1 MWAKKWTIFNERP
14 LVPLDLT
21 PVAGFIAFALI
32 TLAALNIGEV
42 FARWRLP
49 LITGFLVT
57 GVIAGPS
64 VLGMIPAEALPKL
77 RIVDQMALA
86 FIGFAAGGEL
96 HLQELRRHLRTVA
109 LTTSGLVISTFIMG
123 TITAAWLFQ
132 KIPAIA
138 DLGDLQRW
146 AVAGL
151 AGSILVARSPS
162 SAIAIVRELR
172 ARGPFTRT
180 ALGVTVIMD
189 AVVILV
195 FAGAMAVTEAMLT
208 DSSVN
213 LLVLGLL
220 IFNLLL
226 STAMGWVV
234 GKVLALMLG
243 TRWPEGAKVAFLLLV
258 GAGLFRLA
266 TMAGP
271 FTAGL
276 VGHEVHFEPL
286 FVCMVAGVVVANATP
301 RRLELEHL
309 LHKVGPII
317 YVVFFTLTGAS
328 LDLHVLMN
336 GAAVAVVLVGVRLM
350 SIAFG
355 SWIGGTLA
363 GAPARQNRLAWAGY
377 ITQAGVGLGLAKE
390 VAGEFPTW
398 GGTFASLMIGV
409 IVINQFLGPPL
420 FKWVLRRLGE
430 AHPQADRPDF
440 EGHRDALIFGL
451 ENQSL
456 ALARQLASHGW
467 SVRIATRRGP
477 AELMGQALDGVDIVK
492 INSLERPCLAKL
504 EAHKFEAVVALLNDE
519 ENLKICELL
528 YEEVGTRNVVVHLH
542 DRAKGERFME
552 LGAIPVEPGMAF
564 SRLLDHMVR
573 SPAAT
578 SMILGMDQEKDVEEI
593 EVLAFELQGVPL
605 RNLELP
611 VDALVLSVVR
621 DHRQVVSHGYTRLEI
636 GDHLTVMGGAETLED
651 VRRLLEG

>member
-1 MWAKKWTIFNERP
+1 M
-14 LVPLDLT
+14 PLDLSSI
-21 PVAGFIAFALI
+21 AGFIAFALI
-32 TLAALNIGEV
+32 ALAALNIGDV

-57 GVIAGPS
+57 GVLAGPS

-96 HLQELRRHLRTVA
+96 HLRELRRHFRTVA
-109 LTTSGLVISTFIMG
+109 LTTAGLVLCTFAGG
-123 TITAAWLFQ
+123 TIAAAFLF
-132 KIPAIA
+132 KSIPAIA
-138 DLGDLQRW
+138 NLGDAGRW

-151 AGSILVARSPS
+151 AGAILVARSPS

-189 AVVILV
+189 AVVIIV
-195 FAGAMAVTEAMLT
+195 FAGAMAVSEAVLT
-208 DSSVN
+208 GSSIN
-213 LLVLGLL
+213 LPVVALL
-220 IFNLLL
+220 LFNLVL
-226 STAMGWVV
+226 STALGWAI
-234 GKVLALMLG
+234 GKGIAPVLG
-243 TRWPEGAKVAFLLLV
+243 TRLPDTIKVLLLLLL
-258 GAGLFRLA
+258 GTSLFRF
-266 TMAGP
+266 AGVMGH
-271 FTAGL
+271 FTIGTL
-276 VGHEVHFEPL
+276 GYEIHFEPL
-286 FVCMVAGVVVANATP
+286 FVCMVAGVTVANATS
-301 RRLELEHL
+301 RRLELEAL
-309 LHKVGPII
+309 LHRAGPII

-328 LDLHVLMN
+328 LDLNVLYH
-336 GAAVAVVLVGVRLM
+336 GLVAAVILALVRLL
-350 SIAFG
+350 SIALG
-355 SWIGGTLA
+355 SWLGGTIA

-390 VAGEFPTW
+390 VAGEFPVW

-430 AHPQADRPDF
+430 AHPQAEKPSF
-440 EGHRDALIFGL
+440 EGNRDTLIFGL
-451 ENQSL
+451 ESQSL

-467 SVRIATRRGP
+467 SVRIATRRDHS
-477 AELMGQALDGVDIVK
+477 ELMTQPISDVDIVK
-492 INSLERPCLAKL
+492 IKSLEPSCLEKL
-504 EAHKFEAVVALLNDE
+504 EARKFESVVALLNDE
-519 ENLKICELL
+519 ENLQICEML

-542 DRAKGERFME
+542 DRERAQQFLD
-552 LGAIPVEPGMAF
+552 LGAVPVEPGMAF

-593 EVLAFELQGVPL
+593 EVLATELQGVPL
-605 RNLELP
+605 RNLDLP
-611 VDALVLSVVR
+611 VEALVLSVVR
-621 DHRQVVSHGYTRLEI
+621 DHRQVVSHGYTRI
-636 GDHLTVMGGAETLED
+636 QVGDHLTVMAGPEILED

>member
-1 MWAKKWTIFNERP
+1 M
-14 LVPLDLT
+14 PLDLT
-21 PVAGFIAFALI
+21 PLAGFIAFALI
-32 TLAALNIGEV
+32 TVAALNIGDV

-77 RIVDQMALA
+77 RLVDQMALA

-109 LTTSGLVISTFIMG
+109 LTTGGLVLATFTLG

-132 KIPAIA
+132 RVPAIA
-138 DLGDLQRW
+138 ELGDLQRW

-189 AVVILV
+189 AVVIVV
-195 FAGAMAVTEAMLT
+195 FAGAMAVTESMLT
-208 DSSVN
+208 GSSVN
-213 LLVLGLL
+213 LPVIGFLLLNLVVSTALGWLLGKFLALVLA
-220 IFNLLL
+220 
-226 STAMGWVV
+226 TR
-234 GKVLALMLG
+234 LADL
-243 TRWPEGAKVAFLLLV
+243 AKVAFLLLV
-258 GAGLFRLA
+258 GAGLFRV
-266 TMAGP
+266 AGLTGH

-276 VGHEVHFEPL
+276 LGHELHFEPL
-286 FVCMVAGVVVANATP
+286 FACMVAGVVVANATSQ
-301 RRLELEHL
+301 RLVLEHL
-309 LHKVGPII
+309 LHKAGPAV

-328 LDLHVLMN
+328 LDLGVLMN
-336 GAAVAVVLVGVRLM
+336 GLAVAGILASVRM
-350 SIAFG
+350 VSIALG
-355 SWIGGTLA
+355 SWVGGTLA

-390 VAGEFPTW
+390 VAGEFPAW

-409 IVINQFLGPPL
+409 IVINQFIGPPL
-420 FKWVLRRLGE
+420 FKWVLRQLGE
-430 AHPQADRPDF
+430 AHPQAEKPDF
-440 EGHRDALIFGL
+440 DGTRDALIFGL

-467 SVRIATRRGP
+467 NVRIASRRGP
-477 AELMGQALDGVDIVK
+477 AELMNQVIPGVDIVK
-492 INSLERPCLAKL
+492 IESLEKPCLAKL
-504 EAHKFEAVVALLNDE
+504 EAQKFEAVVALLNDE
-519 ENLKICELL
+519 ENLQICELL

-542 DRAKGERFME
+542 DRTQGERFME

-593 EVLAFELQGVPL
+593 EVLAGELKGVAL

-621 DHRQVVSHGYTRLEI
+621 DHRQVVSHGYTRLEL

>member
-1 MWAKKWTIFNERP
+1 M
-14 LVPLDLT
+14 PLDLT

-32 TLAALNIGEV
+32 TLAALNIGDV

-77 RIVDQMALA
+77 RLVDQMALA

-109 LTTSGLVISTFIMG
+109 LTTGGLVISTFILG
-123 TITAAWLFQ
+123 TTAAAWLFQ
-132 KIPAIA
+132 RIPVIA
-138 DLGDLQRW
+138 EMGDLQRW

-180 ALGVTVIMD
+180 SLGVTVIMD

-195 FAGAMAVTEAMLT
+195 FAGAMAVTESVLT
-208 DSSVN
+208 GSSVN
-213 LLVLGLL
+213 LPVIGLL
-220 IFNLLL
+220 LLSL
-226 STAMGWVV
+226 LVSTAMGWAV
-234 GKVLALMLG
+234 GKFIAVVLG
-243 TRWPEGAKVAFLLLV
+243 TRLSEGIKVTFLLAV

-266 TMAGP
+266 GVTGS
-271 FTAGL
+271 FSAGL
-276 VGHEVHFEPL
+276 LGYELHFEPL
-286 FVCMVAGVVVANATP
+286 FVCMVAGVVVANATS

-309 LHKVGPII
+309 LHKAGPAI

-328 LDLHVLMN
+328 LDLRVLMQ
-336 GAAVAVVLVGVRLM
+336 GLAVAVALASVRLL
-350 SIAFG
+350 SIALG

-377 ITQAGVGLGLAKE
+377 VTQAGVGLGLAKE

-440 EGHRDALIFGL
+440 EGNRDTLIFGL

-467 SVRIATRRGP
+467 SVRIATRRAP
-477 AELMGQALDGVDIVK
+477 VELMSHTMAGVDIVK
-492 INSLERPCLAKL
+492 IESLEKPCLAKL
-504 EAHKFEAVVALLNDE
+504 EAQKFEAVVALLNDE
-519 ENLKICELL
+519 ENLRICELL

-542 DRAKGERFME
+542 DRAKAERFLE

-578 SMILGMDQEKDVEEI
+578 SMILGMDEEKDVEEI
-593 EVLAFELQGVPL
+593 EVLAVELQGVPL

-611 VDALVLSVVR
+611 VDALVLSVLR
-621 DHRQVVSHGYTRLEI
+621 DHRQVVSHGYTRLHV
-636 GDHLTVMGGAETLED
+636 GDHLTVMAGAETLED
-651 VRRLLEG
+651 VRRLLRG

>member
-1 MWAKKWTIFNERP
+1 
-14 LVPLDLT
+14 VPLDLT
-21 PVAGFIAFALI
+21 PIAGFMAFALI
-32 TLAALNIGEV
+32 TFAALNIGDY

-57 GVIAGPS
+57 GVLAGPS
-64 VLGMIPAEALPKL
+64 VLGMIPAEAIPKL
-77 RIVDQMALA
+77 RLVDQMALA

-96 HLQELRRHLRTVA
+96 HLRELQRHLRTVA
-109 LTTSGLVISTFIMG
+109 LTTGGLVVSTFILG
-123 TITAAWLFQ
+123 TIAAAWFFQ
-132 KIPAIA
+132 KIPVIA
-138 DLGDLQRW
+138 ELGDLQRW

-189 AVVILV
+189 AVVIIV
-195 FAGAMAVTEAMLT
+195 FAGAMAVAEAVLSG
-208 DSSVN
+208 SSIN
-213 LLVLGLL
+213 LPVLGLL
-220 IFNLLL
+220 VINLLL
-226 STAMGWVV
+226 STALGWGV
-234 GKVLALMLG
+234 GKFLGLALG
-243 TRWPEGAKVAFLLLV
+243 TRLADGVKVLLLLSL
-258 GAGLFRLA
+258 GAGLFRF
-266 TMAGP
+266 AGILGNI
-271 FTAGL
+271 TAEFF
-276 VGHEVHFEPL
+276 GHELHFEPL
-286 FVCMVAGVVVANATP
+286 FVCMVAGVTVTNATG
-301 RRLELEHL
+301 RRLELEQL
-309 LHKVGPII
+309 LHKAGPAV

-328 LDLHVLMN
+328 LDLRVLMN
-336 GAAVAVVLVGVRLM
+336 GAMVAVALAAVRLL
-350 SIAFG
+350 SIALG
-355 SWIGGTLA
+355 SWLGGTLA
-363 GAPARQNRLAWAGY
+363 GAPARQNRLAWAGF

-390 VAGEFPTW
+390 VSGEFPVW

-440 EGHRDALIFGL
+440 EGTRDALIFGL

-477 AELMGQALDGVDIVK
+477 AELMSQSIPGVDIVK
-492 INSLERPCLAKL
+492 IESLEKPCLKKL
-504 EAHKFEAVVALLNDE
+504 EAKKFEAVVALLNDE
-519 ENLKICELL
+519 ENLQICELL

-542 DRAKGERFME
+542 DRAMAEQFLE

-593 EVLAFELQGVPL
+593 EVFAFELQGVPL
-605 RNLELP
+605 RNLDLP

-621 DHRQVVSHGYTRLEI
+621 DHRQIVSHGYTRLQI
-636 GDHLTVMGGAETLED
+636 GDHLTVMGGQETLED